1 MKDLTGQYS
10 LSKTLRFELKP
21 IGKTL
26 EHIEQK
32 GLLTQDEQ
40 RAEEYEQMKGIIDR
54 YHKAFITMC
63 LRNCKIKV
71 NNTDDELD
79 SLEEYSSLLSKSK
92 RDADDEDKLEKI
104 KENLRKQIV
113 NAFKSGNTY
122 GDLFKKELI
131 KNHLPDFVTDE
142 EEKQVVEH
150 FCNFTTYFTGFHDNR
165 KNMYSDEAKST
176 AIAYR
181 LIHENFPRFFD
192 NLRSFAKISESE
204 VANRFPEI
212 ESAFSLYL
220 NVEHIADM
228 FHVDYFPVV
237 LTQEQIDVYNN
248 IIGGKTEEDGTK
260 IQGINEY
267 INLYNQHHPDVKL
280 PFLKPLYKMILSD
293 KVALSWLP
301 EEFENDEEMLTAIN
315 DFYKS
320 VQPVI
325 FGDDENCIRHL
336 LTNIAEYNTDH
347 IYISNDLGL
356 TGISQQL
363 FDQYSIF
370 EDAIKDELRRNVKQ
384 TPKEKRNPEL
394 LEERIKN
401 LFKKEKSFSISYLDS
416 LIKDKGEDT
425 IESYYAKLGA
435 FDRDGKQT
443 VNLLTQIEM
452 AYIAA
457 KEVLDGKYNNIN
469 QSEEATKY
477 IKDLLDAFKS
487 LQHYIKPL
495 LGSGEEAEKDN
506 VFSSQLLNVW
516 EALDVVTPLYNK
528 VRNWLTRKPY
538 STKKIKLNFENAQL
552 LGGWD
557 MNKEADYASVLLRKN
572 NQYYLAIMDKKHN
585 HAFDI
590 ETLPSDG
597 ACFEKIDYKLL
608 PGANKMLPK
617 VFFSKSRIN
626 EFAPST
632 DIQIAYRQETHKKGK
647 NFNLADCHRLI
658 DFFKQSIAKHEDWS
672 KFPFH
677 FSDTSTYEDISG
689 FYREVEQQGY
699 TIGFRKISESY
710 IYRLVDEGKLYLFQI
725 WNKDFSD
732 YSKGTPNMH
741 TLYWKALFDK
751 ANLADVVYK
760 LNGQAEVFYRKRSL
774 QKENTTVHKALQ
786 PIKNKNTQNEKST
799 STFDYDIVK
808 DRRYTVDKFHFHVPI
823 TINFKSSGRPNINE
837 HVLDIIR
844 HHGIEHIVGI
854 DRGERHLLYLS
865 LIDLKGRIIKQMTL
879 NEIKQQTGG
888 NYGTNYKELLAAREG
903 DRAEARRNWKK
914 IENIKDL
921 KAGYL
926 SQVVHVIAQMM
937 VEYNAIVVL
946 EDLNMGFM
954 RGRQKI
960 ERSVYEQ
967 FEHMLIDKLN
977 FYVDKKKEACAPGG
991 LLHGLQLANKFESF
1005 NKLGKQ
1011 SGCLFYVPAWN
1022 TSKIDPVTGF
1032 VNMLDVRYESVESS
1046 RRFFSRFDVIRYN
1059 EEKNW
1064 FEFTFDY
1071 NNFHAKLDGTKTQWT
1086 LCTYGSRI
1094 KTFRNPAKLNQWDNE
1109 EVVLT
1114 DEFKKVFANAGIN
1127 IHGNLKEAI
1136 CSLAKREHLESL
1148 MHLMKLLLQL
1158 RNSKTNSEVDYMLS
1172 PVAENGVFYD
1182 SRSCNGNLPIDADAN
1197 GAYNIARKGLW
1208 VLRQIQDSKPGD
1220 KLNLALS
1227 NKEWLRFVQEKSNF
1241 E

>member
-192 NLRSFAKISESE
+192 NIRSFAKISESE

-320 VQPVI
+320 VQSVI

-363 FDQYSIF
+363 FGQYCIF

-457 KEVLDGKYNNIN
+457 KEVLDGKYDNIN

-590 ETLPSDG
+590 ETLPSNG

-844 HHGIEHIVGI
+844 HHGIEHVIGI

-1032 VNMLDVRYESVESS
+1032 VNMLDARYESVESS

-1136 CSLAKREHLESL
+1136 CSLAKREHLEPL